1 MAFAPPK
8 RLTEMRYAGWAA
20 FFSGI
25 AAILG
30 LVSLI
35 LFFSLESTPNS
46 GQTPHFWGPISDIA
60 PIIQMVSLLVVAF
73 VIYRMQRSRTP
84 GLSMM
89 SGAIG
94 VIGMLG
100 VALLQFLL
108 IFKVI
113 SFEREVGLVLLATA
127 AVGVWLFFVNFLGR
141 RQGSLPSRLA
151 WLGIAVGVAFVLEP
165 VMLSAAGGAVAWRVF
180 MSNYL
185 LLAGSAVVFL
195 VSYVGFPVWAFWL
208 GRVFLRGNGTGEHT
222 ISQNSVQ
229 SDVVTSNLI
238 EGDSK

>member
-1 MAFAPPK
+1 MNT
-8 RLTEMRYAGWAA
+8 RLTRSAGWA
-20 FFSGI
+20 SYINGI

-30 LVSLI
+30 LVSLL
-35 LFFSLESTPNS
+35 LFFGLESAPLT
-46 GQTPHFWGPISDIA
+46 GRGFHIWGPISDIC
-60 PIIQMVSLLVVAF
+60 PILQMASLLVVAYAF
-73 VIYRMQRSRTP
+73 YRIQRSRAE
-84 GLSMM
+84 GLSL
-89 SGAIG
+89 IG
-94 VIGMLG
+94 TTIGMIGMLG

-151 WLGIAVGVAFVLEP
+151 WLGIAVGVAFVSEP

-208 GRVFLRGNGTGEHT
+208 GRVFLRTNDTAENMA
-222 ISQNSVQ
+222 IPNNVQ
-229 SDVVTSNLI
+229 TDLVTPSLN
-238 EGDSK
+238 